1 MTRTAP
7 PQTDKPVLQVEHE
20 LHGRR
25 RGRNNGVGLLLV
37 GLVVIV
43 FGLTVVK
50 VLNLEDIRQFERFDR
65 VVRPQIVPGQN
76 DAPEQAPPARVEE
89 VSQ

>member
-1 MTRTAP
+1 MAQSPRITG
-7 PQTDKPVLQVEHE
+7 KFEVEHE

-25 RGRNNGVGLLLV
+25 RGRNAGVGLILLALV
-37 GLVVIV
+37 GIV

-50 VLNLEDIRQFERFDR
+50 VLNLEDIRQFEAFDR

-76 DAPEQAPPARVEE
+76 DAPVVGPDDIAIPADDVT
-89 VSQ
+89 Q